1 MYSTR
6 LEGIAQ
12 DVLDA
17 SLCGETPPVDAIE
30 LAACCGLH
38 VEYSNVR
45 DALLYDDTIFVSRRI
60 SALQLHIK
68 VAHEIGHFA
77 LRRAR
82 DENTEAAAEYLAGA
96 LMVPRRSLVVS
107 LRRGWDLE
115 ELRATHAH
123 APASTIAT
131 RVAQVRE
138 GTAAVYDGGTLTR
151 RIGPEHPREMELVRA
166 AMQLGVP
173 VRESDLAGAWPVFTG
188 HFRRVIVLAPTGGQ

>member
-1 MYSTR
+1 MYSAR

-45 DALLYDDTIFVSRRI
+45 DALLYDDTIYISRRI

-82 DENTEAAAEYLAGA
+82 EENSEASADYLAGA
-96 LMVPRRSLVVS
+96 LMVPRRSLLVS
-107 LRRGWDLE
+107 LRGGWNLD
-115 ELRATHAH
+115 ELRALHAH
-123 APASTIAT
+123 APATTIAA

-138 GTAAVYDGGTLTR
+138 GTAAVYDRGLLAR
-151 RIGPEHPREMELVRA
+151 RIGPEHPRELELMRA
-166 AMQLGVP
+166 AMELGVP
-173 VRESDLAGAWPVFTG
+173 VRENDLAGAWPVFTG
-188 HFRRVIVLAPTGGQ
+188 SCRRVIVLAPVAIW